1 MLLPVVIRF
10 PQCPPRS
17 PGCQQIFRPDL
28 QRDPAQLRFVLVC
41 STLSSCPTDFSP
53 CADLNRTVDS
63 LENKLLINGA
73 LSCFLILDSGLFQI
87 SFGSIFILTF
97 DASRGDDRGL
107 EVELHSKNSLV

>member
-1 MLLPVVIRF
+1 MRLPVVICF
-10 PQCPPRS
+10 PQGPPRS

-28 QRDPAQLRFVLVC
+28 QCDPAQLYFVLVY
-41 STLSSCPTDFSP
+41 STPSSCPVDFSP
-53 CADLNRTVDS
+53 CTDPNQIVDS

-73 LSCFLILDSGLFQI
+73 LGCFLFLDSGLFQI
-87 SFGSIFILTF
+87 IFGSIFILTF